1 MKKSLFLILLAL
13 SLNSNAEVVSAE
25 NHGFEINIE
34 RVVKVDQKTAYEQFI
49 NVAEWWSSAHTFFG
63 DSKNLTIEAK
73 AGGCFCEKS
82 EEKEV
87 LHMTVS
93 YVEPNKEIR
102 MVGGLG
108 PLQMLGVHG
117 GMSWKF
123 EAIDANT
130 TKILHHYQ
138 VNGYMKGGFTGLAP
152 IVDKVQTIQVESL
165 VARLNMSSI
174 KN

>member
-1 MKKSLFLILLAL
+1 M
-13 SLNSNAEVVSAE
+13 
-25 NHGFEINIE
+25 
-34 RVVKVDQKTAYEQFI
+34 
-49 NVAEWWSSAHTFFG
+49 
-63 DSKNLTIEAK
+63 TIEAK

-130 TKILHHYQ
+130 TKILHP
-138 VNGYMKGGFTGLAP
+138 L
-152 IVDKVQTIQVESL
+152 
-165 VARLNMSSI
+165 SSERI
-174 KN
+174 YERRFYRISANR

>member
-1 MKKSLFLILLAL
+1 VKKSILLFLFSFNLE
-13 SLNSNAEVVSAE
+13 AEVISAE

-34 RVVKVDQKTAYEQFI
+34 RIVNVDQQTAYAQFI
-49 NVAEWWSSAHTFFG
+49 KVSEWWNSEHTFFG
-63 DSKNLTIEAK
+63 DSKKLSIDAK
-73 AGGCFCEKS
+73 ASGCFCEKS
-82 EEKEV
+82 AGKEV

-102 MVGGLG
+102 MIGGLG

-123 EAIDANT
+123 ESIDLNR
-130 TKILHHYQ
+130 TKITHHYQ

-152 IVDKVQTIQVESL
+152 IVDKVQTIQVQAL
-165 VARLNMSSI
+165 TDLLNRE
-174 KN
+174 

>member
-1 MKKSLFLILLAL
+1 MKKLVVLFVIVI
-13 SLNSNAEVVSAE
+13 SFNINAEVISAE

-34 RVVKVDQKTAYEQFI
+34 RVVNVDQETAYAQFLKI
-49 NVAEWWSSAHTFFG
+49 NEWWSGDHTYFG

-73 AGGCFCEKS
+73 AGGCFCEKL
-82 EEKEV
+82 EGREV

-102 MVGGLG
+102 MIGGLG

-123 EAIDANT
+123 EAVESNK
-130 TKILHHYQ
+130 TKITHHYQ

-152 IVDKVQTIQVESL
+152 IVDQVQTIQVDSL
-165 VARLNMSSI
+165 VKRLN
-174 KN
+174 K